1 VVLAAEAEEVG
12 KMSLKRLIIFLIIA
26 IAIFISVF
34 FLLQTRQEII
44 SEIKTIEKTE
54 EKAEKEEKI
63 NLIDLVSNNA
73 LLDVP
78 FVVQAPFGDWDNSM
92 FQDGCEE
99 ASILMAM
106 LWIEDGSLDEKEMQD
121 RIIQISNF
129 EQKKYDEYRD
139 RSAKDVVQLIKDY
152 FGYHNVE
159 VKYKINSEDIKQE
172 LKKGNLII
180 TPMNGQ
186 ALRNPFFT
194 LPGPER
200 HMLVIKGYDNQTNEF
215 ITNDPG
221 TKRGEDY
228 RYSEKILENAI
239 RDYETGYHIPITEL
253 RKAMIVVEW
262 PHKACLGINCFNV
275 ELVKTNQ
282 ERSRGLMFRKELA
295 TNWGMIFVFD
305 QKAKHS
311 FWMKNTLIPLDIIW
325 IDENYKVVHIKN
337 NFQPCVDKNCETIAP
352 KRKAK
357 YVLEI
362 NGGLAEKIGINVG
375 DRFDFNF

>member
-1 VVLAAEAEEVG
+1 
-12 KMSLKRLIIFLIIA
+12 MSLKRLIIFLIIT
-26 IAIFISVF
+26 IAIFISAF
-34 FLLQTRQEII
+34 FLLQIKQETVL
-44 SEIKTIEKTE
+44 ETKTIEKITKE
-54 EKAEKEEKI
+54 VKEKPKI
-63 NLIDLVSNNA
+63 NLIDLVSKNA

-78 FVVQAPFGDWDNSM
+78 FVVQAPFGSWDNPM

-99 ASILMAM
+99 ASALMAM
-106 LWIEDGSLDEKEMQD
+106 LWIENGSLDEKEAQD

-129 EQKKYDEYRD
+129 EQEKYDEYRD

-159 VKYKINSEDIKQE
+159 VKFGINSKDIKEE

-186 ALRNPFFT
+186 ALGNPFFT
-194 LPGPER
+194 PPGPER

-253 RKAMIVVEW
+253 RKAMIIVEW

-275 ELVKTNQ
+275 ELARTNQ

-295 TNWGMIFVFD
+295 TNWGMLFVFD
-305 QKAKHS
+305 QKARHG
-311 FWMKNTLIPLDIIW
+311 FWMKDTLISLDIIW

-337 NFQPCVDKNCETIAP
+337 NFQPCEDENCKVITP

-362 NGGLAEKIGINVG
+362 NGGLVDKIGIKIG
-375 DRFDFNF
+375 DKFDFNF